1 MKSCDDTPWQVK
13 ASLKLILDRIPPS
26 FKNRKR
32 ICGRRLVTD
41 RKVKQQ
47 METIIEDFVSLLQ
60 SNSRTS
66 GGETWMES
74 HPQSWIALCVP
85 ADDCWTQIPELHV
98 SARLVPKGQEGVTI
112 TIEPL

>member
-1 MKSCDDTPWQVK
+1 MQAQS
-13 ASLKLILDRIPPS
+13 S
-26 FKNRKR
+26 KN
-32 ICGRRLVTD
+32 IVTD
-41 RKVKQQ
+41 PVVKKQ
-47 METIIEDFVSLLQ
+47 MEAIIEDFVSLLQ

-74 HPQSWIALCVP
+74 HPQSWIALSVP

-98 SARLVPKGQEGVTI
+98 TGRLVPKGQEWVTI